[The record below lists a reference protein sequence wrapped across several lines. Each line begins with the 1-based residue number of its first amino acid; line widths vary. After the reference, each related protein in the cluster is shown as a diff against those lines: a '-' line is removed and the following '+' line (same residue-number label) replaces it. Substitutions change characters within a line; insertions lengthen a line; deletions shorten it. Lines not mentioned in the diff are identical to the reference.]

1 MYVGSISVIHGAY
14 LREAAAAAKLAGGM
28 AGENQIVPS
37 SDIKVSISD
46 AAASRFAAEATSST
60 QQAARA
66 AEKEGISFEL
76 PDWLIQ
82 TDFSDD
88 VMAEAKARFAKRRP
102 APDREDGALPSGVH
116 GLPLLPENQQL
127 LQKIRMEMGELR
139 QDLSDPAKHQR
150 FNELMNLTLPLMA
163 NGWAKP
169 LTEYDLVRE
178 REIGQAMAL
187 IERQLAPLADKGAT
201 TRAPDAQGRSADHDL
216 LTGWPRRWEQDGLT
230 MPALTFQW
238 KPGQSLWLDLAN
250 DAGIGEAEFLQTARE
265 FSQSLRGEALTQ
277 KVERFI
283 SDRYTVLQAAQ
294 EA

>member
-88 VMAEAKARFAKRRP
+88 VMAEAKARFAERRP

>member
-28 AGENQIVPS
+28 TGENQILPPS
-37 SDIKVSISD
+37 NTKVSISD
-46 AAASRFAAEATSST
+46 AAASRFAAEAASNT

-66 AEKEGISFEL
+66 AEKEGVSYKL

-82 TDFSDD
+82 TDFPDD
-88 VMAEAKARFAKRRP
+88 VMAEAKARLAERRP

-127 LQKIRMEMGELR
+127 LLKIRTEMGELR

-169 LTEYDLVRE
+169 LTENDLVRE
-178 REIGQAMAL
+178 REVGQAMAL
-187 IERQLAPLADKGAT
+187 IQRQSAPPADKDSPMP
-201 TRAPDAQGRSADHDL
+201 APDEQGRSADHDL
-216 LTGWPRRWEQDGLT
+216 LSGWPRRWEQDGLT

-238 KPGQSLWLDLAN
+238 KPGQSLWLDLAKE
-250 DAGIGEAEFLQTARE
+250 AGIGEAEFLQTARDLA
-265 FSQSLRGEALTQ
+265 QSMRGEALTQ

-294 EA
+294 DA

>member
-46 AAASRFAAEATSST
+46 AAASRFAAEATSNT

-88 VMAEAKARFAKRRP
+88 VMAEAKARFAERRP

-187 IERQLAPLADKGAT
+187 IERQSAPLADKGAT

-250 DAGIGEAEFLQTARE
+250 EAGIGEAEFLQTSRE